1 MPATISKGQIV
12 KVVADL
18 PEDATVDDAI
28 ERLLLLS
35 KIEQGLEQ
43 TQRGETIPHEEVKRR
58 IEAWSAPI
66 LCTRGYVSASTGS

>member
-1 MPATISKGQIV
+1 MPITLSKGHIV
-12 KVVADL
+12 KAVADL

-43 TQRGETIPHEEVKRR
+43 AQRGETIPHEEVKRR
-58 IEAWSAPI
+58 IEAQI
-66 LCTRGYVSASTGS
+66 ASWQR

>member
-1 MPATISKGQIV
+1 MSATISKGQIV
-12 KVVADL
+12 KAVSDL

-43 TQRGETIPHEEVKRR
+43 TQRGETIPHAEVKRR
-58 IEAWSAPI
+58 IEALI
-66 LCTRGYVSASTGS
+66 ASWQS

>member
-1 MPATISKGQIV
+1 MSALLSKAQIV
-12 KVVADL
+12 KAVADL

-43 TQRGETIPHEEVKRR
+43 ARRGETISHEEVKRR
-58 IEAWSAPI
+58 IEAQIALWQK
-66 LCTRGYVSASTGS
+66 